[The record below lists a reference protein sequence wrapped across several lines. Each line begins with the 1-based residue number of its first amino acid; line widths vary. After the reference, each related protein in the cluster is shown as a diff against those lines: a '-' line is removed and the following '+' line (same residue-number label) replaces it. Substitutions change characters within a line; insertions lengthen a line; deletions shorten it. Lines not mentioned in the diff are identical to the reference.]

1 MQPQLH
7 GDKSDGD
14 NFKIKGKR
22 KRVKSADYLAG
33 LTLFFSSLLFFYDLL
48 NGRYLLTERD
58 LGPYF
63 IPPRF
68 FWVESIKNGYF
79 PLWDPYQ
86 FSGHP
91 FLANPQHA
99 ILYPLNTLFFILPF
113 DWAFNVI
120 IILHFFL
127 GGLFTFLFLRD
138 LEVNST
144 GSLISGLIFMLSGY
158 LLSVHSLLSVLLSS
172 IWIPLIMMFFRRA
185 LASPGLRNEILAGI
199 FVTVSFLGGGV
210 EIVYAN
216 FFVLFFMVIFPPSLF
231 HSPVPGEKPAES
243 QWWRISRRMRS
254 LFVVSLAFLF
264 LSAIQLI
271 PFLELILNS
280 VRGQGISYQEA
291 TIWSFAPKD
300 ILLFFLPDAYGY
312 FLDVKKY
319 WATQCWLKTLYTGG
333 LPFILGSFFFLFGKD
348 RKLYFSLMVFSLFCA
363 LGGYNPLYRFL
374 YEYVP
379 FFNGIRY
386 PVKFLYLFILSLSI
400 ISGLGF
406 QRLIEFS
413 REAANKRCKTLLIA
427 FALISGFLLLGLTL
441 GHQEVERVLKLRG
454 IDFPDFNL
462 LPVNLHHAQRFLF
475 YLTLFFLLLRVGQ
488 EVKWK
493 GWVKV
498 LFVFFLT
505 ADLFGNMGFYGKEK
519 TSDYFQKTKI
529 MEMISSDKG
538 HFRTFSTAKTISM
551 DTQILIAGA
560 SNLNILKEKHLPSLN
575 LLYGVHSI
583 WGIGVVRLK
592 RVDDLYYAMTG
603 TPSISAT
610 NLMDL
615 YGVKYVISVTPIEED
630 PRFELI
636 YSRLEGLQGRREDL
650 LKENTIKLY
659 RNHNYLPR
667 AWLVN
672 DFRVLDS
679 NSILP
684 TMITQEFHPDREALL
699 EEDPKWGKESFPSA
713 LPNKLEFIHE
723 SNNRLQLFIQA
734 NENSLLVLSDT
745 YFPGWK
751 AFLDGRKTKI
761 YRANYTFRAIPLNAG
776 THRVEFVYD
785 PLSFKLG
792 AGVTFLGII
801 GCLIVGLFP
810 RYPIHKQK

>member
-1 MQPQLH
+1 MQPQPH
-7 GDKSDGD
+7 GDKSDG
-14 NFKIKGKR
+14 NSFKVKGRK
-22 KRVKSADYLAG
+22 KRVRSGDYLAG
-33 LTLFFSSLLFFYDLL
+33 LTLFCSSLLFFYDLL

-68 FWVESIKNGYF
+68 FWVESIRNGCF

-138 LEVNST
+138 LEVSST

-172 IWIPLIMMFFRRA
+172 IWIPLIMIFFRRA
-185 LASPGLRNEILAGI
+185 LASPGVRNEILAGI

-216 FFVLFFMVIFPPSLF
+216 FVVLFFMVIFPPSLF
-231 HSPVPGEKPAES
+231 HSSTQGERPAES
-243 QWWRISRRMRS
+243 RWWRTLRRMRS

-264 LSAIQLI
+264 LSSIQLI

-291 TIWSFAPKD
+291 TIWSLAPKD

-312 FLDVKKY
+312 FLDMKKY
-319 WATQCWLKTLYTGG
+319 WVTQCWLKTLYTGG
-333 LPFILGSFFFLFGKD
+333 LPFLLGSFFFLFGKD
-348 RKLYFSLMVFSLFCA
+348 RKLYFSLMFFSLFCA
-363 LGGYNPLYRFL
+363 LGGYNPLYRLL
-374 YEYVP
+374 YDYLP

-386 PVKFLYLFILSLSI
+386 PVKFLYLFILGLSI

-406 QRLIEFS
+406 QRLVESS
-413 REAANKRCKTLLIA
+413 REDTNQRFRTLLIA
-427 FALISGFLLLGLTL
+427 LALISGFLLLGLTL
-441 GHQEVERVLKLRG
+441 GHQEAERVLKVRG

-462 LPVNLHHAQRFLF
+462 LSVNLYHAKRFLF

-488 EVKWK
+488 EVKWR

-498 LFVFFLT
+498 LFVFFLA

-519 TSDYFQKTKI
+519 TSDFFQKTKI
-529 MEMISSDKG
+529 LEMISSDRG

-551 DTQILIAGA
+551 DTQILVAGA
-560 SNLNILKEKHLPSLN
+560 STLSIFKEKHLPSMN
-575 LLYGVHSI
+575 LLYGVHDI
-583 WGIGVVRLK
+583 WGIDVLRLK
-592 RVDDLYYAMTG
+592 RVEDLYSALAS

-636 YSRLEGLQGRREDL
+636 YSRLEGLPGRREDL
-650 LKENTIKLY
+650 LKDNTVKLY

-667 AWLVN
+667 AWLVK
-672 DFRVLDS
+672 DFRVL
-679 NSILP
+679 NPGAILSAMV
-684 TMITQEFHPDREALL
+684 TKDFHPDREVLL
-699 EEDPKWGKESFPSA
+699 EENPNWTDGPPHSA
-713 LPNKLEFIHE
+713 LPTKLGFISE
-723 SNNRLQLFIQA
+723 SNNRLRLLVQA
-734 NENSLLVLSDT
+734 TESTLLVLSDT

-751 AFLDGRKTKI
+751 AFVDGQETKI
-761 YRANYTFRAIPLNAG
+761 YRANYAFRAIPLGAG
-776 THRVEFVYD
+776 AHRVEFVYD

-801 GCLIVGLFP
+801 GCFIVGLFP

>member
-1 MQPQLH
+1 M
-7 GDKSDGD
+7 
-14 NFKIKGKR
+14 
-22 KRVKSADYLAG
+22 AG
-33 LTLFFSSLLFFYDLL
+33 LTLLFSSLLFFYDLL
-48 NGRYLLTERD
+48 KGRYLLTERD
-58 LGPYF
+58 LAPYF

-68 FWVESIKNGYF
+68 FWVESIKNGIF
-79 PLWDPYQ
+79 PLWDPYR
-86 FSGHP
+86 FTGHP
-91 FLANPQHA
+91 FFANPQHA
-99 ILYPLNTLFFILPF
+99 ILYPLNTLFLILPF
-113 DWAFNVI
+113 DWAFNMI

-138 LEVNST
+138 SEVNST

-158 LLSVHSLLSVLLSS
+158 LLSVHSLLSFLLSS
-172 IWIPLIMMFFRRA
+172 IWVPLIMMFFRRA

-199 FVTVSFLGGGV
+199 FFTFSFLGGGV
-210 EIVYAN
+210 EIVYAI
-216 FFVLFFMVIFPPSLF
+216 FWVLFSMVIFPPSLF
-231 HSPVPGEKPAES
+231 HSPTPGEKPAERR
-243 QWWRISRRMRS
+243 WWRILRRMRS
-254 LFVVSLAFLF
+254 LFVVSLIFLF
-264 LSAIQLI
+264 LSSIQLI

-280 VRGQGISYQEA
+280 IRRQGVSYQEA

-300 ILLFFLPDAYGY
+300 ILLFFLPDVYGY

-319 WATQCWLKTLYTGG
+319 WVTQCWLKTLYTGG
-333 LPFILGSFFFLFGKD
+333 LPFLLGSFFFFFGKD
-348 RKLYFSLMVFSLFCA
+348 RKLYFSLMFFSLFCA

-386 PVKFLYLFILSLSI
+386 PVKFLSLFILGLSI

-406 QRLIEFS
+406 QRLVEFS
-413 REAANKRCKTLLIA
+413 KEDPNKKLRTLIIA
-427 FALISGFLLLGLTL
+427 LALIFGFLLLGLTL
-441 GHQEVERVLKLRG
+441 GHQKVQNVLKVRG

-462 LPVNLHHAQRFLF
+462 LSVNLHHAKRFLF

-488 EVKWK
+488 EVKWR
-493 GWVKV
+493 GWAKV
-498 LFVFFLT
+498 LLVFFLA

-519 TSDYFQKTKI
+519 SSEYFQKTKI
-529 MEMISSDKG
+529 MEIISSDKG
-538 HFRTFSTAKTISM
+538 PFRTFSTSKTISM
-551 DTQILIAGA
+551 DTQILAA
-560 SNLNILKEKHLPSLN
+560 SSSYLNIFKEKHLPSMN
-575 LLYGVHSI
+575 LLYGVHDI
-583 WGIGVVRLK
+583 WGNDVLRLK
-592 RVDDLYYAMTG
+592 RVDDLYRALTS
-603 TPSISAT
+603 TRSISAT

-636 YSRLEGLQGRREDL
+636 YSRLEGLPGRREDL
-650 LKENTIKLY
+650 LKENTVKLY
-659 RNHNYLPR
+659 RHHNCLPR
-667 AWLVN
+667 AWLVK

-679 NSILP
+679 NMILA
-684 TMITQEFHPDREALL
+684 TMITKEFHPDREVLL

-713 LPNKLEFIHE
+713 FPNKLGFISA
-723 SNNRLQLFIQA
+723 SNNQLRLLVQA

-751 AFLDGRKTKI
+751 AFIDGRETKI

-792 AGVTFLGII
+792 AVVTLMGII
-801 GCLIVGLFP
+801 GCFIVGLFL
-810 RYPIHKQK
+810 RYPINKQK